1 MGMLVLL
8 VEDAEAT
15 ISATTSQHLA
25 RIGVSHVELLRDA
38 HTTAIVLEGW
48 AFDPGPADAIAQ
60 AVTPGLV
67 VRTLRPVMRIVV
79 GDPGDELHPRRRG
92 ATGRRSAST
101 DLADQRR

>member
-25 RIGVSHVELLRDA
+25 RIGVSRVELLRDA

-48 AFDPGPADAIAQ
+48 AFDPAPADAIAQ
-60 AVTPGLV
+60 LVTPGLE

-79 GDPGDELHPRRRG
+79 GDAVNELLPKQ
-92 ATGRRSAST
+92 S
-101 DLADQRR
+101 

>member
-8 VEDAEAT
+8 VEDVEDAEAT

-48 AFDPGPADAIAQ
+48 AFDPGRADEIART
-60 AVTPGLV
+60 VTPGLA
-67 VRTLRPVMRIVV
+67 VRTLQPVMRVVV
-79 GDPGDELHPRRRG
+79 GDPGDDRV
-92 ATGRRSAST
+92 AKRSG
-101 DLADQRR
+101 

>member
-1 MGMLVLL
+1 MGMLILL

-60 AVTPGLV
+60 AVTPGLAA
-67 VRTLRPVMRIVV
+67 RALRPVMHIVV
-79 GDPGDELHPRRRG
+79 GDPGDELLPK
-92 ATGRRSAST
+92 RRS
-101 DLADQRR
+101 R